1 MSIYSVSLFF
11 HCHFFVRLLEILD
24 IAFNFFGSEESI
36 EAIVLMGRLKTL
48 ILYGNPVLGPTGE
61 DPMFIYIEELIEK
74 SSQVRRASESTLVDV
89 EVSNKTKYLNNY

>member
-1 MSIYSVSLFF
+1 
-11 HCHFFVRLLEILD
+11 
-24 IAFNFFGSEESI
+24 
-36 EAIVLMGRLKTL
+36 MGRLKTL

-89 EVSNKTKYLNNY
+89 EVAI